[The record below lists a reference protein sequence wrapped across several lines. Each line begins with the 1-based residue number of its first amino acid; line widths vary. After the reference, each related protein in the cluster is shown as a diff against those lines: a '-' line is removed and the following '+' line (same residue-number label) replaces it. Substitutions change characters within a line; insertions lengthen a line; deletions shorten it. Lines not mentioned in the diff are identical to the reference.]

1 MCVAPIMGTPLA
13 RVYPMKGP
21 MKRAFRTVAV
31 ATTVSTVLLIAWG
44 GVVRATGSG
53 DGCPDWPTC
62 FGSWVPR
69 LEYHTVIEY
78 LHRFLAFLS
87 ASLSIVLAAIGAWSL
102 VRGRARDVPRVAAWP
117 AVVLAP
123 LFLVQAAIGGW
134 IIATHEDP
142 GIVTLHFA
150 VAFVVLA
157 LAVTIVVFAFLE
169 RPGGVRTYARL
180 ALVTAAATYALLLVG
195 TYVRAE
201 GAGLAFRDWP
211 LMSGR
216 LIPDLSQPGA
226 GPMFAH
232 RLLAIAVT
240 SLVAWCVVRARTMR
254 PRSPAIVGLST
265 LALVLLAAQIVVG
278 GLNVVTELATWARAA
293 HVAISALIW
302 ATVVALA
309 AVAGREP
316 PADLVRLAEVE
327 AADRVDTPR
336 SIEDTVRAYVALTKP
351 RIIVLLLI
359 TTVPPMILA
368 AGGLPNAWAVVATL
382 IGGTM
387 AAGAANAC
395 NMYLDRDIDEVMRR
409 TRRRPLPHHDVQP
422 DAALR
427 FGFGLA
433 ALSFTFLAIT
443 VNVLAATLSLAAIAF
458 YVFVYTMWL
467 KRTTDQNIVIGGAAG
482 AVPVLVG
489 WAAVTGS
496 IAWPAV
502 VLFGIVF
509 LWTPPHFWALAIR
522 MRDDYAAASVPM
534 LPVVRGEP
542 EARRQIFLY
551 SLVLFAAT
559 LVLVPV
565 APMGPIYL
573 GTAVVLGGAFVFRA
587 LRLWREPSEARA
599 WSLFKF
605 SVVYLAA
612 LFAAVAIDALV

>member
-1 MCVAPIMGTPLA
+1 
-13 RVYPMKGP
+13 
-21 MKRAFRTVAV
+21 MKRAFRTLAV
-31 ATTVSTVLLIAWG
+31 ASTVSTVLLIAWG

-53 DGCPDWPTC
+53 DGCPDWPRC
-62 FGSWVPR
+62 FGQWVPR

-78 LHRFLAFLS
+78 LHRFLAVLSAFLS
-87 ASLSIVLAAIGAWSL
+87 FALAGTGVWSL
-102 VRGRARDVPRVAAWP
+102 IRSREDAVPPIAAWL
-117 AVVLAP
+117 AVGLAP
-123 LFLVQAAIGGW
+123 LFVVQAAIGGW

-142 GIVTLHFA
+142 GVVTLHFA

-157 LAVTIVVFAFLE
+157 VAVTITVLAWLTQ
-169 RPGGVRTYARL
+169 PGGVRSYARL
-180 ALVTAAATYALLLVG
+180 AAVTALATYALLLVG

-216 LIPDLSQPGA
+216 LLPDLSQPGA

-232 RLLAIAVT
+232 RLLAIVVT
-240 SLVAWCVVRARTMR
+240 SLVAWCAVRARTMR
-254 PRSPAIVGLST
+254 PRSVRLVRLST
-265 LALVLLAAQIVVG
+265 VALALIGVQIAVG

-293 HVAISALIW
+293 HVATSALIW
-302 ATVVALA
+302 AAVVALA
-309 AVAGREP
+309 VVARREP
-316 PADLVRLAEVE
+316 SDDLVRLAEVE
-327 AADRVDTPR
+327 EDTAEAASSR
-336 SIEDTVRAYVALTKP
+336 SLGDTVRAYVGLTKP

-368 AGGLPNAWAVVATL
+368 AGGLPSTWAVIATL
-382 IGGTM
+382 LGGTM

-409 TRRRPLPHHDVQP
+409 TRRRPIPRHAVQP

-433 ALSFTFLAIT
+433 AVSFTFLAVT

-467 KRTTDQNIVIGGAAG
+467 KRSTDQNIVIGGAAG

-489 WAAVTGS
+489 WAAVTGGVG
-496 IAWPAV
+496 WPAV

-509 LWTPPHFWALAIR
+509 LWTPPHFWALATR
-522 MRDDYAAASVPM
+522 VSDDYAAAGIPM
-534 LPVVRGEP
+534 LPVVRGEE

-565 APMGPIYL
+565 ASMGPIYL
-573 GTAVVLGGAFVFRA
+573 ATAVVLGGSFVFRA
-587 LRLWREPSEARA
+587 LRLWREPSAAKA
-599 WSLFKF
+599 WGLFKF
-605 SVVYLAA
+605 SVLYLGA

>member
-1 MCVAPIMGTPLA
+1 MGVPHPA
-13 RVYPMKGP
+13 GDP
-21 MKRAFRTVAV
+21 MKRTFRTLAV

-53 DGCPDWPTC
+53 DGCPDWPRC
-62 FGSWVPR
+62 FGAWVPR

-87 ASLSIVLAAIGAWSL
+87 ATLSIALAVVGGWSL
-102 VRGRARDVPRVAAWP
+102 LRHRAEVPRVPAWL
-117 AVVLAP
+117 AVGLAP

-142 GIVTLHFA
+142 GVVTLHFA

-157 LAVTIVVFAFLE
+157 VAVTIMVLSLLTE
-169 RPGGVRTYARL
+169 PGGVRSYATL
-180 ALVTAAATYALLLVG
+180 AAVTALATYGLLLVG
-195 TYVRAE
+195 TYVRAG
-201 GAGLAFRDWP
+201 GAGLAFHDWP

-216 LIPDLSQPGA
+216 LLPDLSQPGA

-240 SLVAWCVVRARTMR
+240 ALVGWCVVRARTMR
-254 PRSPAIVGLST
+254 PRSTLLVRLST
-265 LALVLLAAQIVVG
+265 IALVLLAAQIVVG

-302 ATVVALA
+302 TAVVALA
-309 AVAGREP
+309 VVARREP
-316 PADLVRLAEVE
+316 RADLVRLAELEQDV
-327 AADRVDTPR
+327 ADADASR
-336 SIEDTVRAYVALTKP
+336 SVEDTVRAYVALTKP

-368 AGGLPNAWAVVATL
+368 AGGLPGAWAVVATL
-382 IGGTM
+382 VGGTM

-409 TRRRPLPHHDVQP
+409 TRRRPIPRHAVQP

-433 ALSFTFLAIT
+433 ALSFTFLALT

-467 KRTTDQNIVIGGAAG
+467 KRSTDQNIVIGGAAG

-489 WAAVTGS
+489 WAAVTGG

-502 VLFGIVF
+502 VLFVIVF

-522 MRDDYAAASVPM
+522 MRDDYAAASIPM
-534 LPVVRGEP
+534 LPVVRGED

-551 SLVLFAAT
+551 ALVLFAAT

-565 APMGPIYL
+565 ASMGPIYL
-573 GTAVVLGGAFVFRA
+573 ATAIALGGTFVYRA
-587 LRLWREPSEARA
+587 LRLWRDPSEAKA
-599 WSLFKF
+599 WALFKF
-605 SVVYLAA
+605 SVLYLGA

>member
-1 MCVAPIMGTPLA
+1 
-13 RVYPMKGP
+13 
-21 MKRAFRTVAV
+21 MKRAFRILAV
-31 ATTVSTVLLIAWG
+31 ATTVFTVLLIAWG
-44 GVVRATGSG
+44 GIVRATGSG

-78 LHRFLAFLS
+78 LHRLLAFIS
-87 ASLSIVLAAIGAWSL
+87 ASLSIALAVVGAWSL
-102 VRGRARDVPRVAAWP
+102 ARGQEDPSGRVPRPAAWL
-117 AVVLAP
+117 AVGLVP
-123 LFLVQAAIGGW
+123 LFVLQAAIGGW

-142 GIVTLHFA
+142 GVVTLHFA

-157 LAVTIVVFAFLE
+157 VAVTIMVLALLTE
-169 RPGGVRTYARL
+169 PGGVRSYARL
-180 ALVTAAATYALLLVG
+180 TVDTAAATYALLLVG

-211 LMSGR
+211 LMGGR

-226 GPMFAH
+226 RPMFVH
-232 RLLAIAVT
+232 RLLAIVVT

-254 PRSPAIVGLST
+254 PRSRLLTRLST
-265 LALVLLAAQIVVG
+265 LALLLIVVQIAVG
-278 GLNVVTELATWARAA
+278 GLNVVTELATWARAT

-302 ATVVALA
+302 ATMVALA
-309 AVAGREP
+309 VVARRDP
-316 PADLVRLAEVE
+316 PADLVRLAEAD
-327 AADRVDTPR
+327 AADTTETATGRTLQ
-336 SIEDTVRAYVALTKP
+336 DTVRAYAALTKP
-351 RIIVLLLI
+351 RIILLLLI
-359 TTVPPMILA
+359 TTIPPMILA
-368 AGGLPNAWAVVATL
+368 AGGFPGAWLVIATL

-395 NMYLDRDIDEVMRR
+395 NMYLDRDIDQVMRR
-409 TRRRPLPHHDVQP
+409 TRRRPLPRHAIQP

-433 ALSFTFLAIT
+433 AVSFTFLAIT

-458 YVFVYTMWL
+458 YVFIYTMWL
-467 KRTTDQNIVIGGAAG
+467 KRSTTQNIVIGGAAG

-489 WAAVTGS
+489 WAAVTGAL
-496 IAWPAV
+496 AWPAV
-502 VLFGIVF
+502 VLFGVVF

-522 MRDDYAAASVPM
+522 MRDDYAAASIPM
-534 LPVVRGEP
+534 LPVVRGEN

-551 SLVLFAAT
+551 ALVLFGAT

-565 APMGPIYL
+565 ASMGPIYL
-573 GTAVVLGGAFVFRA
+573 VTAVVLGGTFVYRA
-587 LRLWREPSEARA
+587 LRLWREPSDAKA
-599 WSLFKF
+599 WGLFKF
-605 SVVYLAA
+605 SVLYLAA

>member
-1 MCVAPIMGTPLA
+1 VLA
-13 RVYPMKGP
+13 I
-21 MKRAFRTVAV
+21 AV
-31 ATTVSTVLLIAWG
+31 A
-44 GVVRATGSG
+44 
-53 DGCPDWPTC
+53 
-62 FGSWVPR
+62 
-69 LEYHTVIEY
+69 
-78 LHRFLAFLS
+78 
-87 ASLSIVLAAIGAWSL
+87 
-102 VRGRARDVPRVAAWP
+102 
-117 AVVLAP
+117 
-123 LFLVQAAIGGW
+123 
-134 IIATHEDP
+134 
-142 GIVTLHFA
+142 
-150 VAFVVLA
+150 
-157 LAVTIVVFAFLE
+157 IVVFAFLE
-169 RPGGVRTYARL
+169 QPGGVRGYARL
-180 ALVTAAATYALLLVG
+180 AAGTAVATYALLLVG

-240 SLVAWCVVRARTMR
+240 SLVAWCVVRARTLR
-254 PRSPAIVGLST
+254 PRSSLLVRLST

-278 GLNVVTELATWARAA
+278 GLNVVTELATWAKAG

-309 AVAGREP
+309 AAARREP

-327 AADRVDTPR
+327 EADDEAAAPR
-336 SIEDTVRAYVALTKP
+336 TIGDTVRAYVALTKP

-565 APMGPIYL
+565 ASMGPIYL

>member
-1 MCVAPIMGTPLA
+1 
-13 RVYPMKGP
+13 

-31 ATTVSTVLLIAWG
+31 ATTVSTLLLIVWG

-53 DGCPDWPTC
+53 DGCPDWPRC
-62 FGSWVPR
+62 FGAWIPR

-78 LHRFLAFLS
+78 LHRFLAFVS
-87 ASLSIVLAAIGAWSL
+87 ATLSIVLAGIGAWSL
-102 VRGRARDVPRVAAWP
+102 VRDRRSPERAVPRLPAWLAVA
-117 AVVLAP
+117 LAP

-142 GIVTLHFA
+142 GVVTLHFA

-157 LAVTIVVFAFLE
+157 IAVTISVLAF
-169 RPGGVRTYARL
+169 RTQPGGQRGYARL
-180 ALVTAAATYALLLVG
+180 AVVTAAATYALLLVG

-216 LIPDLSQPGA
+216 LLPDLSQPGA

-232 RLLAIAVT
+232 RLLAILVT

-254 PRSPAIVGLST
+254 PRSSLLVRTST
-265 LALVLLAAQIVVG
+265 AALVLLAVQIALG

-293 HVAISALIW
+293 HVAVSALIW
-302 ATVVALA
+302 ATLVALA
-309 AVAGREP
+309 VLARREP
-316 PADLVRLAEVE
+316 PAELVRLAEVE
-327 AADRVDTPR
+327 EAASEGATQP
-336 SIEDTVRAYVALTKP
+336 SLGDTVRAYASLTKP

-359 TTVPPMILA
+359 TTVPPMMLA
-368 AGGLPNAWAVVATL
+368 VGGFPNAWIVLATL
-382 IGGTM
+382 LGGTM

-409 TRRRPLPHHDVQP
+409 TRRRPIPRHAVQP

-433 ALSFTFLAIT
+433 AVSFAFLALT

-467 KRTTDQNIVIGGAAG
+467 KRSTDQNIVIGGAAG

-489 WAAVTGS
+489 WAAVTGG
-496 IAWPAV
+496 IAWPAI
-502 VLFGIVF
+502 VLFVVVF
-509 LWTPPHFWALAIR
+509 LWTPPHFWALATR

-534 LPVVRGEP
+534 LPVVRGED

-565 APMGPIYL
+565 ASMGPIYL
-573 GTAVVLGGAFVFRA
+573 GTAVVLGGSFVFRA

-599 WSLFKF
+599 WALFKF
-605 SVVYLAA
+605 SVLYLGA
-612 LFAAVAIDALV
+612 LFAAIAIDALV

>member
-1 MCVAPIMGTPLA
+1 
-13 RVYPMKGP
+13 
-21 MKRAFRTVAV
+21 MKRAFRTLAV

-53 DGCPDWPTC
+53 DGCPDWPRC
-62 FGSWVPR
+62 FGQWVPR

-78 LHRFLAFLS
+78 LHRFLAVLS
-87 ASLSIVLAAIGAWSL
+87 ACLSFALAGTGVWSL
-102 VRGRARDVPRVAAWP
+102 IRSREDAVPPIAAWL
-117 AVVLAP
+117 AVGLAP
-123 LFLVQAAIGGW
+123 LFVVQAAIGGW

-142 GIVTLHFA
+142 GVVTLHFA

-157 LAVTIVVFAFLE
+157 VAVTITVLAWLTQ
-169 RPGGVRTYARL
+169 PGGVRSYARL
-180 ALVTAAATYALLLVG
+180 AAVTALATYALLLVG

-216 LIPDLSQPGA
+216 LLPDLSQPGA

-232 RLLAIAVT
+232 RLLAIVVT
-240 SLVAWCVVRARTMR
+240 SLVAWCAVRARTMR
-254 PRSPAIVGLST
+254 PRSVRLVRLST
-265 LALVLLAAQIVVG
+265 VALVLIGAQIAVG
-278 GLNVVTELATWARAA
+278 GLNVVTELAMWVRAA
-293 HVAISALIW
+293 HVAASALIW
-302 ATVVALA
+302 AAVVALA
-309 AVAGREP
+309 VVARREP
-316 PADLVRLAEVE
+316 SDDLVRLADVE
-327 AADRVDTPR
+327 EDTTEDASSR
-336 SIEDTVRAYVALTKP
+336 SLGDTVRAYVGLTKP

-368 AGGLPNAWAVVATL
+368 AGGLPSTWAVIATL
-382 IGGTM
+382 LGGTM

-409 TRRRPLPHHDVQP
+409 TRRRPIPQHAVQP
-422 DAALR
+422 DSALR

-433 ALSFTFLAIT
+433 AVSFTFLAVT

-467 KRTTDQNIVIGGAAG
+467 KRSTDQNIVIGGAAG

-489 WAAVTGS
+489 WAAVRGGVG
-496 IAWPAV
+496 WPAV

-509 LWTPPHFWALAIR
+509 LWTPPHFWALATR
-522 MRDDYAAASVPM
+522 VSDDYAAAGIPM
-534 LPVVRGEP
+534 LPVVRGED

-551 SLVLFAAT
+551 SLVLSAAT

-565 APMGPIYL
+565 ASMGPIYL
-573 GTAVVLGGAFVFRA
+573 ATAVVLGGSFVFRA
-587 LRLWREPSEARA
+587 LRLWREPSAARA
-599 WSLFKF
+599 WGLFKF
-605 SVVYLAA
+605 SVLYLGA

>member
-1 MCVAPIMGTPLA
+1 
-13 RVYPMKGP
+13 
-21 MKRAFRTVAV
+21 MKRTFRTVAV
-31 ATTVSTVLLIAWG
+31 ATTVATLLLIVWG

-53 DGCPDWPTC
+53 DGCPDWPRC
-62 FGSWVPR
+62 FGAWLPR

-78 LHRFLAFLS
+78 LHRSLAFLS
-87 ASLSIVLAAIGAWSL
+87 ATLSIVLAGIGGWSL
-102 VRGRARDVPRVAAWP
+102 FRGDRGPDRAVPRVPAWL

-142 GIVTLHFA
+142 GVVTLHFA

-157 LAVTIVVFAFLE
+157 LCVTTTILAFLTE
-169 RPGGVRTYARL
+169 PGGERGYARL
-180 ALVTAAATYALLLVG
+180 AAATAAATYALLLVG

-216 LIPDLSQPGA
+216 LVPDLSQPGA
-226 GPMFAH
+226 GAMFAH
-232 RLLAIAVT
+232 RLLAIGVT

-254 PRSPAIVGLST
+254 PRSPLLVRAST
-265 LALVLLAAQIVVG
+265 AALLLLASQVVVG
-278 GLNVVTELATWARAA
+278 GLNVVTELATWARAG

-309 AVAGREP
+309 VVARREP
-316 PADLVRLAEVE
+316 PADPIRPPDVE
-327 AADRVDTPR
+327 DAAPDAAPR
-336 SIEDTVRAYVALTKP
+336 SLGDTVRAYAALTKP

-359 TTVPPMILA
+359 TTVPPMMLA
-368 AGGLPNAWAVVATL
+368 VGGFPNAWVVLATL
-382 IGGTM
+382 VGGTM

-409 TRRRPLPHHDVQP
+409 TRRRPIPRHAVEP

-433 ALSFTFLAIT
+433 AVSFAFLAIT

-489 WAAVTGS
+489 WAAVTGG

-502 VLFGIVF
+502 VLFVVVF
-509 LWTPPHFWALAIR
+509 LWTPPHFWALATR

-534 LPVVRGEP
+534 LPVVRGEA

-551 SLVLFAAT
+551 SLILFAAS

-565 APMGPIYL
+565 ASMGPIYL
-573 GTAVVLGGAFVFRA
+573 GAAVILGGSFVYRA
-587 LRLWREPSEARA
+587 LRLWREPSEARTWA
-599 WSLFKF
+599 LFKF
-605 SVVYLAA
+605 SVLYLGA

>member
-1 MCVAPIMGTPLA
+1 
-13 RVYPMKGP
+13 
-21 MKRAFRTVAV
+21 MKRAFRTLAV

-53 DGCPDWPTC
+53 DGCPDWPRC
-62 FGSWVPR
+62 FGQWVPR

-78 LHRFLAFLS
+78 LHRFLAVLS
-87 ASLSIVLAAIGAWSL
+87 ASLSFALAGTGVWSL
-102 VRGRARDVPRVAAWP
+102 IRSREDSVPRVAAWL

-123 LFLVQAAIGGW
+123 LFVVQAAIGGW

-142 GIVTLHFA
+142 GVVTLHFA

-157 LAVTIVVFAFLE
+157 IAVAITVLAWLTQ
-169 RPGGVRTYARL
+169 PGGVRSYARL
-180 ALVTAAATYALLLVG
+180 AAVTALATYSLLLVG

-216 LIPDLSQPGA
+216 LLPDLSQPGA

-232 RLLAIAVT
+232 RLLAIVVT
-240 SLVAWCVVRARTMR
+240 SLVAWCAVRARTMR
-254 PRSPAIVGLST
+254 PRSVRLVRLST
-265 LALVLLAAQIVVG
+265 VALVLIGVQIAVG
-278 GLNVVTELATWARAA
+278 GLNVVTELATWARSA
-293 HVAISALIW
+293 HVATSALIW
-302 ATVVALA
+302 AAVVGLAVVAR
-309 AVAGREP
+309 REP
-316 PADLVRLAEVE
+316 SDDLVRLAEVE
-327 AADRVDTPR
+327 EDTAEAAAPR
-336 SIEDTVRAYVALTKP
+336 SLGDTVRAYVGLTKP

-368 AGGLPNAWAVVATL
+368 AGGLPSTWAVIATL
-382 IGGTM
+382 LGGTM

-409 TRRRPLPHHDVQP
+409 TRRRPIPRHAVQP

-433 ALSFTFLAIT
+433 AVSFTFLAIT

-467 KRTTDQNIVIGGAAG
+467 KRSTDQNIVIGGAAG

-489 WAAVTGS
+489 WAAVTGGVG
-496 IAWPAV
+496 WPAV

-509 LWTPPHFWALAIR
+509 LWTPPHFWALATR
-522 MRDDYAAASVPM
+522 VSDDYAAAGIPM
-534 LPVVRGEP
+534 LPVVRGEE

-565 APMGPIYL
+565 ASMGPIYL
-573 GTAVVLGGAFVFRA
+573 ATAVVLGGSFVFRA
-587 LRLWREPSEARA
+587 LRLWREPSPAKA
-599 WSLFKF
+599 WGLFKF
-605 SVVYLAA
+605 SVLYLGA

>member
-1 MCVAPIMGTPLA
+1 
-13 RVYPMKGP
+13 

-31 ATTVSTVLLIAWG
+31 ATTVSTLLLIAWG

-53 DGCPDWPTC
+53 DGCPDWPRC
-62 FGSWVPR
+62 FGAWVPR

-87 ASLSIVLAAIGAWSL
+87 ATLSIVLAGLGGWSL
-102 VRGRARDVPRVAAWP
+102 FHGDRGPDRAVPRVPAWL

-142 GIVTLHFA
+142 GVVTLHFA

-157 LAVTIVVFAFLE
+157 LCITTTILAFLTE
-169 RPGGVRTYARL
+169 PGGERAYARL
-180 ALVTAAATYALLLVG
+180 AAVTAAATYALLLVG

-216 LIPDLSQPGA
+216 LVPDLSQPGA

-232 RLLAIAVT
+232 RLLAIVVT

-254 PRSPAIVGLST
+254 PRSPLLVRTST
-265 LALVLLAAQIVVG
+265 AALLLLVLQIVVG

-293 HVAISALIW
+293 HVAVSAMIW

-309 AVAGREP
+309 VVARREP
-316 PADLVRLAEVE
+316 PGDQIALAQVE
-327 AADRVDTPR
+327 EPITETASTR
-336 SIEDTVRAYVALTKP
+336 SAGDTVRAYVALTKP

-359 TTVPPMILA
+359 TTVPPMMLA
-368 AGGLPNAWAVVATL
+368 VHGFPNAWVVLATL
-382 IGGTM
+382 IGGTL
-387 AAGAANAC
+387 AAAAANAC

-409 TRRRPLPHHDVQP
+409 TRRRPIPRHAIQP

-427 FGFGLA
+427 FGFVLA
-433 ALSFTFLAIT
+433 AVSFAFLALT

-467 KRTTDQNIVIGGAAG
+467 KRSTDQNIVIGGAAG

-489 WAAVTGS
+489 WAAVTGT
-496 IAWPAV
+496 IGWPAV
-502 VLFGIVF
+502 VLFVVVF
-509 LWTPPHFWALAIR
+509 LWTPPHFWALATR

-534 LPVVRGEP
+534 LPVVRGEA
-542 EARRQIFLY
+542 EARRQILLY

-565 APMGPIYL
+565 ASMGPIYL
-573 GTAVVLGGAFVFRA
+573 GTAIVLGGAFVFRA
-587 LRLWREPSEARA
+587 LRLWREPSDARS
-599 WSLFKF
+599 WGLFKF
-605 SVVYLAA
+605 SVLYLGA